1 MNDSYDEQE
10 QIDNNV
16 YWRLIKKSAIYSIAI
31 ILIDIIGF
39 VFNILMIHKLLPD
52 QTISSVADQL
62 FQRSKWD
69 LIYIPAGMIVS
80 MWILLLI
87 VYIRN
92 KTQKES
98 KIHKII
104 ELIEIIMVIL
114 YIVRRF
120 YRGFSSNSIG
130 TIIAIV
136 TFVIV
141 ASYNKIKNKK

>member
-39 VFNILMIHKLLPD
+39 VFNFLMIHKLLPD

>member
-31 ILIDIIGF
+31 VLIDIIGF
-39 VFNILMIHKLLPD
+39 AFNIFMIHRLLPE
-52 QTISSVADQL
+52 QTVASIAEQL

-69 LIYIPAGMIVS
+69 LIFIPVGVIVS
-80 MWILLLI
+80 MWILILI
-87 VYIRN
+87 AYLRN
-92 KTQKES
+92 KTQKDS

-104 ELIEIIMVIL
+104 ELLDIVMVLL
-114 YIVRRF
+114 YIVRQF
-120 YRGFSSNSIG
+120 YRGFSSDSIG
-130 TIIAIV
+130 TVIAIV

>member
-31 ILIDIIGF
+31 ILFDIIGF
-39 VFNILMIHKLLPD
+39 LFNILMIHKLLPD

>member
-16 YWRLIKKSAIYSIAI
+16 YCRLIKKSAIYSIAI
-31 ILIDIIGF
+31 ILIDIIAF
-39 VFNILMIHKLLPD
+39 VFNIFMMHKLLPD
-52 QTISSVADQL
+52 QTISSIAEQL

-98 KIHKII
+98 KIYKII